1 LDGTWSD
8 MGSGRP
14 GPLTPNAAFPGY
26 TTEVFDTHKEVFD
39 THKTEA
45 DRIFYPWHPLYGRE
59 LAISGKCIR
68 RGTVMFI
75 CRVRGVRMLTPLE
88 VPAWMFDSAVCCRL
102 IAAPS
107 ARVDV
112 TALFSLRA
120 LLNSASGQSAV
131 VKAQHHSTVFGG
143 SDAQKPQTIT
153 IQLAMFPPA
162 EVKPPLPAN
171 IRSQLRTL
179 LVKLLRDASQHPE
192 NQNVLRGDHE

>member
-1 LDGTWSD
+1 MDRGC
-8 MGSGRP
+8 
-14 GPLTPNAAFPGY
+14 
-26 TTEVFDTHKEVFD
+26 TTEAFN

-45 DRIFYPWHPLYGRE
+45 GRIFYPWHPLYGKE

-75 CRVRGVRMLTPLE
+75 CQVRGVRMLTPLE

-120 LLNSASGQSAV
+120 LLNNASGQSAV

-153 IQLAMFPPA
+153 NSAGHVSA
-162 EVKPPLPAN
+162 C
-171 IRSQLRTL
+171 RSETA
-179 LVKLLRDASQHPE
+179 VAGQHPVTASHSARQAPARRE
-192 NQNVLRGDHE
+192 PTPSEPERPAR